1 VADSINYFHKDP
13 KRRRLLRASFG
24 VIALSFLGGCSPEF
38 DWREVRHAEGR
49 FIVQFPARWHAE
61 VRPLAGGG
69 GNMQLL
75 SARAADTL
83 FAVGWADV
91 PVALQAQRMDEWQRA
106 LSANIGADT
115 GADTGATVGPNVGT
129 AKPAG
134 EPVLAGGGRMIMID
148 GRVGAIDV
156 RLRLRLVPAGSRLYQ
171 VAVLGPRDAV
181 PEAEWRGFFESFR
194 VLAG

>member
-1 VADSINYFHKDP
+1 MADLINYFSTRP
-13 KRRRLLRASFG
+13 KRRRLLRASLG
-24 VIALSFLGGCSPEF
+24 VIALPLLGGCSPEF
-38 DWREVRHAEGR
+38 DWREVRNAEGR
-49 FIVQFPARWHAE
+49 FIVQFPARWHTE

-75 SARAADTL
+75 SAHAADTL

-106 LSANIGADT
+106 LSANIGANT
-115 GADTGATVGPNVGT
+115 GANVGPHVGA

-134 EPVLAGGGRMIMID
+134 DPVLAGGERMIVAD
-148 GRVGAIDV
+148 GRVGATDV
-156 RLRLRLVPAGSRLYQ
+156 RLRLRLVPAGTRLYQ

>member
-1 VADSINYFHKDP
+1 MADLISIFSTDP
-13 KRRRLLRASFG
+13 QRRGLLRASLG
-24 VIALSFLGGCSPEF
+24 VIALSLLGGCSPEF

-49 FIVQFPARWHAE
+49 FIVQFPARWHTE
-61 VRPLAGGG
+61 VRPLAGG

-106 LSANIGADT
+106 LSANIGAN
-115 GADTGATVGPNVGT
+115 VGPDVGA

-134 EPVLAGGGRMIMID
+134 EPVLAGGGRMIVAD